1 MKKIKKAA
9 TAIRNIASKPALLN
23 LVLEENEHH
32 QSELHKRYPNLNS
45 LPQIEFSDL
54 DEEFDGTVE
63 TFLLDGSSLPT
74 DLALLKTLAQ
84 GKKSYFEI
92 GTWRGESVW
101 NVAKHVAD
109 CATFNLPKEEI
120 DKLGMPAKY
129 AELHGFLSKR
139 NRDIHHLTGNSSS
152 FDFKSLNKN
161 FELIF
166 IDGDHSYEMVKNDT
180 EKIFSS
186 LVHENTVVVWH
197 DYAHSPEKIRYEVL
211 RGIMDGTAPHLH
223 NSLYHVANTLCA
235 VYIPKKLKTKKF
247 ESPKTPE
254 HLFEVQIGFKEK
266 W

>member
-9 TAIRNIASKPALLN
+9 TALKNIAAKPALLN

-32 QSELHKRYPNLNS
+32 LAELNKKYKNLQS
-45 LPQIEFSDL
+45 LPQIEFADL

-84 GKKSYFEI
+84 GKNSYFEI

-101 NVAKHVAD
+101 NVAKHISD
-109 CATFNLPKEEI
+109 CTTFNLPKEEI
-120 DKLGMPAKY
+120 DQLGMPKKY

-139 NRDIHHLTGNSSS
+139 NPAIKHLTGNSSV
-152 FDFKSLNKN
+152 FDFESLGRKYD
-161 FELIF
+161 FIF

-180 EKIFSS
+180 EKVFGS
-186 LVHENTVVVWH
+186 LVHENSVVVWH
-197 DYAHSPEKIRYEVL
+197 DYAHNPEKIRYEVL
-211 RGIMDGTAPHLH
+211 RGIMDGTPSMFHQ
-223 NSLYHVANTLCA
+223 NLYHVANTLCA
-235 VYIPKKLKTKKF
+235 VFLPGNFQTKKF

-254 HLFEVQIGFKEK
+254 HLFEVTIGIKEN